1 MRHLALVALLAF
13 APVAAR
19 AEPPADAP
27 AVAVAKE
34 QPAPFSGVLV
44 SEPRMVLYLG
54 QQAQLE
60 ACTVKLQLRD
70 DALLKRLRE
79 LAHAR
84 ASRWLLGVKRVRQE
98 RDGELG
104 RAPAAVPPIE
114 ALGADARDI
123 EAQRQLGPLKQAAPA
138 DLTDAHH
145 GAKRPCAK
153 APVLDHGAASI

>member
-27 AVAVAKE
+27 AVAVAKD

-70 DALLKRLRE
+70 DALAKALLETKAAADKANERTFIEKYGLP
-79 LAHAR
+79 
-84 ASRWLLGVKRVRQE
+84 LGVA
-98 RDGELG
+98 LG
-104 RAPAAVPPIE
+104 LTVGVAGAAVV
-114 ALGADARDI
+114 AVVATR
-123 EAQRQLGPLKQAAPA
+123 K
-138 DLTDAHH
+138 
-145 GAKRPCAK
+145 
-153 APVLDHGAASI
+153 